1 MVIPMAQ
8 AVRRKTEMAI
18 AREAQLMFRR
28 APTFTPVGNNLRRW
42 RGKIKGGPRG
52 RKEFLVEIIVPPNFP
67 AQPPVARMLTPTKHP
82 RVDSESGAIH
92 LRIVT
97 QWQPHY
103 HIYQVVNSIK
113 GLFAREPPK
122 VDESQE
128 PPKVEMPESEELLQ
142 RRYQGLEREVTQLTR
157 KIQERDEQIARMSAQ
172 RDTHRIPA
180 SETSGEEELDAL
192 ILPSD
197 PLERQKLELESERLA
212 IEDLLQNLEEKF
224 ENAEITATEYT
235 KLYKRYKRRLYQI
248 EKALQKLGK

>member
-1 MVIPMAQ
+1 
-8 AVRRKTEMAI
+8 
-18 AREAQLMFRR
+18 
-28 APTFTPVGNNLRRW
+28 
-42 RGKIKGGPRG
+42 
-52 RKEFLVEIIVPPNFP
+52 
-67 AQPPVARMLTPTKHP
+67 MLTPTKHP
-82 RVDSESGAIH
+82 RVDAESGAIH

-113 GLFAREPPK
+113 GLFAREPPEVK
-122 VDESQE
+122 
-128 PPKVEMPESEELLQ
+128 MPESGELLQ
-142 RRYQGLEREVTQLTR
+142 RRYQRLEQEVSKLTR

-172 RDTHRIPA
+172 RDTHRIHVG
-180 SETSGEEELDAL
+180 ETSGDEELDAL

-197 PLERQKLELESERLA
+197 PLERQRLELESERLA

-248 EKALQKLGK
+248 EKALLELGK